1 MTTEPGVRFAL
12 DLGTATASAALLA
25 PIDGRRRLLAS
36 VALPAGV
43 AEDDLVRHLVDRL
56 RSAGA
61 RPGAEPGPAFGDG
74 YETVPR
80 LVARS
85 GPPPVLAVLAT
96 TVRTRSAVERV
107 AGRAGW
113 RTRGASL
120 DPDGAIRL
128 TGLALEADVDAIA
141 IDAGEPTSREET
153 AALAELQS
161 VVVGLAGRDGLP
173 PIVLLGAIG
182 LDPGPY
188 EGGPFTGPILGPG
201 PEAGEPPGEPLRRLL
216 ARIGPTPE
224 RSGARLAAVVAV
236 SDLAA
241 ILERR
246 VELVEIGFGGAVRAV
261 AGPGGLELP
270 PAHVPAA
277 ALVPDDPD
285 DEAVDRVLAWS
296 TVAVDRHRMR
306 DRLRELAI
314 APWAEA
320 SGDGARL
327 RMAAARAALERLVE
341 ATPEMGALPAPDLIL
356 VAGGAWAAAPG
367 PAVALAVAD
376 VVRRP
381 GASQIAYDAARLLGP
396 LGAVAD
402 PVERRT
408 LLVELA
414 DDLLVPL
421 GSMIV
426 PQSLRIGRMG
436 GHLTVRGPAG
446 ETDLDLV
453 AGGIQLVDLPPGQLA
468 EDDLR
473 FRDAVGLGT
482 RGRHVT
488 LEVGG
493 GLGGLLVDL
502 RDVPLR
508 LPDRA
513 ERRRSL
519 LGAWEAAFW
528 AGHDE

>member
-1 MTTEPGVRFAL
+1 MELVR
-12 DLGTATASAALLA
+12 S
-25 PIDGRRRLLAS
+25 LAS
-36 VALPAGV
+36 TGEPSRAL
-43 AEDDLVRHLVDRL
+43 
-56 RSAGA
+56 
-61 RPGAEPGPAFGDG
+61 
-74 YETVPR
+74 PR

-96 TVRTRSAVERV
+96 TVRARSAVERA

-120 DPDGAIRL
+120 DPDGPIRL
-128 TGLALEADVDAIA
+128 TGLALERDVDAIA
-141 IDAGEPTSREET
+141 VEAGEPTSREET
-153 AALAELQS
+153 AALAELQA
-161 VVVGLAGRDGLP
+161 VVLGLAGREAVP
-173 PIVLLGAIG
+173 PIVLLGAIA
-182 LDPGPY
+182 LDPTPFDVA
-188 EGGPFTGPILGPG
+188 GGAGPILGPG
-201 PEAGEPPGEPLRRLL
+201 ADAGEPQGEPLRRLL
-216 ARIGPTPE
+216 E
-224 RSGARLAAVVAV
+224 RLEPAAERAGARRAAVVAV
-236 SDLAA
+236 TDLAA

-246 VELVEIGFGGAVRAV
+246 VELVEIGFSGAVRAL
-261 AGPGGLELP
+261 AGPAGPEVP
-270 PAHVPAA
+270 PAYVPGAG
-277 ALVPDDPD
+277 LVPDDPD

-306 DRLRELAI
+306 DRLRELAL

-320 SGDGARL
+320 HGEGARL
-327 RMAAARAALERLVE
+327 RMAAARAALDRLVE
-341 ATPEMGALPAPDLIL
+341 ATPELSALPAPDLIL
-356 VAGGAWAAAPG
+356 VSGGAWAAAPG

-381 GASQIAYDAARLLGP
+381 GASQLAYDAARLLGP
-396 LGAVAD
+396 LGAVED
-402 PVERRT
+402 PGERRS

-446 ETDLDLV
+446 ETELDLV
-453 AGGIQLVDLPPGQLA
+453 PGGLQLVDLPPGQLA
-468 EDDLR
+468 EAELR

-482 RGRHVT
+482 RGRRVT

-508 LPDRA
+508 LPERA

>member
-1 MTTEPGVRFAL
+1 MTIEPGAAFAL
-12 DLGTATASAALLA
+12 DLGTATASAALVA
-25 PIDGRRRLLAS
+25 PIDGRHRLVAS

-43 AEDDLVRHLVDRL
+43 AEDDLLAHLLDRM
-56 RSAGA
+56 RSTEAAGT
-61 RPGAEPGPAFGDG
+61 GGPSDEEALG
-74 YETVPR
+74 TWPR

-85 GPPPVLAVLAT
+85 GPAPVLAVLAT
-96 TVRTRSAVERV
+96 TVRARTAVERV

-120 DPDGAIRL
+120 DPEGSIRL
-128 TGLALEADVDAIA
+128 TGLALERDVDAIA
-141 IDAGEPTSREET
+141 VEAGEPTSREEI
-153 AALAELQS
+153 AALGELLAI
-161 VVVGLAGRDGLP
+161 VVGLAGRSAVP
-173 PIVLLGAIG
+173 PIVLLGAIA
-182 LDPGPY
+182 LDPTPF
-188 EGGPFTGPILGPG
+188 ENGGPGPILGPG
-201 PEAGEPPGEPLRRLL
+201 AEAGDPPGESLRRLL
-216 ARIGPTPE
+216 ERIEPAAE
-224 RSGARLAAVVAV
+224 RAGARRAAVVALT
-236 SDLAA
+236 DLAA

-246 VELVEIGFGGAVRAV
+246 VELVEIGFAGAVRAV
-261 AGPGGLELP
+261 AGPAGLEAAV
-270 PAHVPAA
+270 AHVPAA
-277 ALVPDDPD
+277 GLAPGDPD

-306 DRLRELAI
+306 DRLRELAL
-314 APWAEA
+314 APWAETH
-320 SGDGARL
+320 GDGARL
-327 RMAAARAALERLVE
+327 RIAAARAALDRLVA
-341 ATPEMGALPAPDLIL
+341 ATPEMSALPAPDLIL

-381 GASQIAYDAARLLGP
+381 GASQLAYDAGRLLGP
-396 LGAVAD
+396 LGGVED
-402 PVERRT
+402 PAERRA

-426 PQSLRIGRMG
+426 PQSLRIGRMS

-446 ETDLDLV
+446 ETELDLV
-453 AGGIQLVDLPPGQLA
+453 SGGLQLVDLPPGQLA
-468 EDDLR
+468 EVDLR

-482 RGRHVT
+482 RGRRVS

-508 LPDRA
+508 LPERA